1 LFSLAASRAL
11 QLLAEG
17 AGLDD
22 TLRVFTSYD
31 IQTCLYD
38 ERRVEYFQRAIEAM
52 VKPGD
57 VVVDA
62 GSGTGLLGLLAVKAG
77 ARKVY
82 CLELNAEYVK
92 VIGENA
98 RRNGMDGQVEA
109 IYADATTYALPEN
122 VDVII
127 SEVISAG
134 FFYEPQLQILANL
147 KQFLKPG
154 GLIIPIAMEN
164 YVELI
169 NAQDQLYGLTF
180 SYDPRFRD
188 LPGDVALTDRQS
200 YLKTTF
206 TAETAPSIAEKVRLR
221 AISSG
226 RANAVRI
233 TYRVTFAEGVSAD
246 QPTEFLLNPQII
258 FLCDKVELTKGQSYN
273 VSIEYESSSSPL
285 NSKIKLD

>member
-1 LFSLAASRAL
+1 V
-11 QLLAEG
+11 
-17 AGLDD
+17 D

-38 ERRVEYFQRAIEAM
+38 ERRVDYFRQAIEAM
-52 VKPGD
+52 VKPGH

-77 ARKVY
+77 AKKVY
-82 CLELNAEYVK
+82 CLELNQEYVK
-92 VIGENA
+92 VIEENA
-98 RRNGMDGQVEA
+98 KRNGMADRVEA
-109 IYADATTYALPEN
+109 IHADATTYDLPEP
-122 VDVII
+122 VDIII

-147 KQFLKPG
+147 KRFLKPD

-164 YVELI
+164 FVELI
-169 NAQDQLYGLTF
+169 SAQDQLYGLTF
-180 SYDPRFRD
+180 SYDPRFRE
-188 LPGDVALTDRQS
+188 LPGDIARTDSKS

-206 TAETAPSIAEKVRLR
+206 TADTAPSIAAKVRLR
-221 AISSG
+221 AMSTG
-226 RANAVRI
+226 WANAVRI

-246 QPTEFLLNPQII
+246 KPTEFLLNPQII
-258 FLCDKVELTKGQSYN
+258 FLREPVELTEGEDYN

-285 NSKIKLD
+285 NSKINLV